1 MHEELLSA
9 IFVLLATDML
19 LPIRTTPPRHAQ
31 CDMKQFVNTSE
42 VIWTYKTTYTRNI
55 SCECNKME
63 CMTPLDI
70 RYKRNFLF
78 DQQRCSIPLRGQFLP
93 LYPERMT
100 VMTRALRPVS
110 AEILLYL
117 AADLSCAVMKVRTIG
132 RRAKVRID
140 LRVRNSTILRGIVQ
154 PECRRHFRHAVK
166 SRLTYHEYNRG
177 CQYVYIFSTL
187 NVMALIE

>member
-132 RRAKVRID
+132 RRAKLRIE
-140 LRVRNSTILRGIVQ
+140 LRVRNSTMVRGR
-154 PECRRHFRHAVK
+154 PSAECRSHFYQAVK
-166 SRLTYHEYNRG
+166 RRLTYHMYRPN
-177 CQYVYIFSTL
+177 CQAAFLFPHNDVISL
-187 NVMALIE
+187 PE